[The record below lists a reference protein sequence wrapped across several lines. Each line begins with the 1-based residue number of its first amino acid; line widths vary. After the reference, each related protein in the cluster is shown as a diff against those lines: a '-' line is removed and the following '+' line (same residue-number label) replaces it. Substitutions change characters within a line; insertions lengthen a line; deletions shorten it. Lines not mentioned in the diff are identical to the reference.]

1 MRPVSVPTREQSVRP
16 MRGARRERRELA
28 FLAGGMGSG
37 SRNRSDRTARWSILW
52 VSCRSRQVRH
62 SAGIDLDLVAIRR

>member
-28 FLAGGMGSG
+28 FLAGGMGMRIPKSVG
-37 SRNRSDRTARWSILW
+37 SDREVEYFVGLMSFSTSTPFCWHRFGLG
-52 VSCRSRQVRH
+52 C
-62 SAGIDLDLVAIRR
+62 D